1 VNDAD
6 ALDVCVGKT
15 EELNV
20 ANDVGDKEMD
30 SVEDEDLDVESDEL
44 AEEEEDDTPRDLVR
58 EAVMAVVGEGEAE
71 AVALIEGVEA
81 AVGER
86 ERLWLWLKVED
97 PDPDTVAIEDMVME
111 LLSDMETLADEEGEG
126 VLLGDTLEEEEVV
139 ADTLVL

>member
-1 VNDAD
+1 VSDAD

-30 SVEDEDLDVESDEL
+30 SD
-44 AEEEEDDTPRDLVR
+44 AVR
-58 EAVMAVVGEGEAE
+58 EAVMAVVSEGEAE

-97 PDPDTVAIEDMVME
+97 PDPDKVAIEDMVME
-111 LLSDMETLADEEGEG
+111 LLSDMETLPDEEEEGEG

>member
-1 VNDAD
+1 
-6 ALDVCVGKT
+6 
-15 EELNV
+15 
-20 ANDVGDKEMD
+20 
-30 SVEDEDLDVESDEL
+30 
-44 AEEEEDDTPRDLVR
+44 VR
-58 EAVMAVVGEGEAE
+58 EAVMAVVSEGEAE

-97 PDPDTVAIEDMVME
+97 PDPDKVAIEDMVME
-111 LLSDMETLADEEGEG
+111 LLSDMETLPDEEEEGEG